1 MSTRKRF
8 RVLDSDGEVVQD
20 NITEQEAAELV
31 AMQLDINPAKPF
43 TQEEYEHDDGLFK
56 NYGRDPDLH

>member
-20 NITEQEAAELV
+20 NLDQESAAELV
-31 AMQLDINPAKPF
+31 LMQNDIHPVKPF

>member
-20 NITEQEAAELV
+20 NLDRESAAELIM
-31 AMQLDINPAKPF
+31 MQVDVFPDKPF

-56 NYGRDPDLH
+56 TMGRDPDLH

>member
-20 NITEQEAAELV
+20 NLDKTSAAELV
-31 AMQLDINPAKPF
+31 FIQQDINPAKPF